1 MRKQIIPVI
10 LLFLSLTEIVSLF
23 FFALQDTENRQDMIL
38 INEAVQSIQNSW
50 NTLEMYEDKTGLD
63 YVVLNQ
69 KGTVVFRTKSGL
81 NESIHSAVLHGD
93 TILDLY
99 TGDLVIG
106 KILLNNRSLL
116 IFQSQKRSLIC
127 ILSLLIF
134 LQDGLCIGYTF
145 YLNRTIIHPFQKLK
159 GFAERIADGNLD
171 IPLAMDRQN
180 LFGAFTESF
189 DLMRS
194 ELKKAQKAEAKA
206 NADKKE
212 LVAKLSHDIKT
223 PVASIKAASEVGA
236 ALTAEERT
244 RENYLRIIQK
254 ADQINTLIHNL
265 FSATLEELKQL
276 SVTPEDLESK
286 ELNRLLEN
294 ADYLHR
300 SRIPVIPDCLFYADR
315 LRLQQ
320 VLDNLFSNSY
330 KYADTEI
337 LLSVS
342 KDKQHLFIQ
351 MEDYGGGVPVEELPL
366 LKEKFKRGSHT
377 EHTEGAGLGLYISDH
392 FMKEMQGEL
401 ILQNGIHGLRVT
413 VVLSLS
419 GFSTADIS
427 KTKHDSYLLKNHT

>member
-145 YLNRTIIHPFQKLK
+145 YLNRTIIHPF
-159 GFAERIADGNLD
+159 
-171 IPLAMDRQN
+171 
-180 LFGAFTESF
+180 SF
-189 DLMRS
+189 
-194 ELKKAQKAEAKA
+194 
-206 NADKKE
+206 
-212 LVAKLSHDIKT
+212 
-223 PVASIKAASEVGA
+223 
-236 ALTAEERT
+236 
-244 RENYLRIIQK
+244 
-254 ADQINTLIHNL
+254 
-265 FSATLEELKQL
+265 
-276 SVTPEDLESK
+276 
-286 ELNRLLEN
+286 
-294 ADYLHR
+294 
-300 SRIPVIPDCLFYADR
+300 
-315 LRLQQ
+315 
-320 VLDNLFSNSY
+320 
-330 KYADTEI
+330 
-337 LLSVS
+337 
-342 KDKQHLFIQ
+342 
-351 MEDYGGGVPVEELPL
+351 
-366 LKEKFKRGSHT
+366 
-377 EHTEGAGLGLYISDH
+377 
-392 FMKEMQGEL
+392 
-401 ILQNGIHGLRVT
+401 
-413 VVLSLS
+413 
-419 GFSTADIS
+419 
-427 KTKHDSYLLKNHT
+427 